1 MTLKSFKLFNPTWK
15 VIVYTANCA
24 VKDKTWYNHNV
35 QDFFSFN
42 GSDYMDWAKNLGIEF
57 REWDYLNVDIIREK
71 AIPKISASHLSNFLK
86 WHMMATEGG
95 VYCDMDVLFF
105 RPIDGFYNEMK
116 KGGYT
121 TAICQTEYLS
131 IGLLASAGNDD
142 FFRALL
148 ENSVNNYNEGAYQS
162 AGVESIYRLYEHF
175 LASAT
180 DDPFPQSSV
189 LEMATTRYPHL
200 KFYNIPFNL
209 IYTWDAFKITDAFG
223 AGGSIKDFP
232 EEAIGYNWYAGHPLV
247 QNFNN
252 LLTEDNYK
260 RINTLFT
267 NIAKEILK

>member
-24 VKDKTWYNHNV
+24 VRDKTWYNHNV

-42 GSDYMDWAKNLGIEF
+42 GSDYMDWAKNIGIEF

-71 AIPKISASHLSNFLK
+71 AISKISASHLSNFLK

-148 ENSVNNYNEGAYQS
+148 ENSVNNYSEGTYQS
-162 AGVESIYRLYEHF
+162 AGVESIYNLY
-175 LASAT
+175 A
-180 DDPFPQSSV
+180 
-189 LEMATTRYPHL
+189 L
-200 KFYNIPFNL
+200 KP
-209 IYTWDAFKITDAFG
+209 D
-223 AGGSIKDFP
+223 
-232 EEAIGYNWYAGHPLV
+232 
-247 QNFNN
+247 
-252 LLTEDNYK
+252 
-260 RINTLFT
+260 
-267 NIAKEILK
+267 